1 VKDRAFSGRDV
12 AEAVA
17 LASKTL
23 GVSPSALR
31 YVVLEAGRP
40 GGLGISAS
48 PARIAVLVDSG
59 RPERR
64 SPAPDLGDDEEE
76 EDNQPGDPQADV
88 RALVRDVGEA
98 AGLDLVAEIDSG
110 KETFV
115 VRLGGNDRRFWLGDG
130 EAEVLQAFEHLL
142 QRIFGPEISPRRLVV
157 ECEGYREVR
166 DEALR
171 GQARK
176 LAAEVRADGLPRETP
191 PLNSYERRII
201 HMTIAEEP
209 GLSSF
214 SVGEGSDRRVTVALA
229 ASAPDPDHA

>member
-17 LASKTL
+17 VASKTL
-23 GVSPSALR
+23 GVAPSALR

-40 GGLGISAS
+40 GGLGISPS

-59 RPERR
+59 RPDRR
-64 SPAPDLGDDEEE
+64 SPDPYVGDDEEE

-88 RALVRDVGEA
+88 RALVRDVGET
-98 AGLDLVAEIDSG
+98 AGLDLMAEIDSG
-110 KETFV
+110 KDAFV
-115 VRLGGNDRRFWLGDG
+115 VRLGGNDRQFWLGEGD
-130 EAEVLQAFEHLL
+130 AEVLQAFEHLL
-142 QRIFGPEISPRRLVV
+142 QRIFGPEISPRRMVV
-157 ECEGYREVR
+157 ECEGYREMR

-171 GQARK
+171 TQARK
-176 LAAEVRADGLPRETP
+176 LAEAVRADGEPRETP

-201 HMTIAEEP
+201 HITIAEEP

-214 SVGEGSDRRVTVALA
+214 SVGEGSDRRVTVSLA
-229 ASAPDPDHA
+229 AAAPDPDHA

>member
-23 GVSPSALR
+23 GVSASALR
-31 YVVLEAGRP
+31 YVVLDAGRP
-40 GGLGISAS
+40 GGLGISPS

-59 RPERR
+59 QPETRTSDR
-64 SPAPDLGDDEEE
+64 HGDEDDE

-88 RALVRDVGEA
+88 RALVRTVGEA
-98 AGLDLVAEIDSG
+98 AGLDLVAEIDS
-110 KETFV
+110 TRDAFV
-115 VRLGGNDRRFWLGDG
+115 VRLGGSDRRFWLGAG
-130 EAEVLQAFEHLL
+130 EAEVFLAFEHLL

-157 ECEGYREVR
+157 ECEGYREMR

-171 GQARK
+171 AQARE
-176 LAAEVRADGLPRETP
+176 LAAAVRGDGQPRETP

-201 HMTIAEEP
+201 HLTIAEEP
-209 GLSSF
+209 GLASF
-214 SVGEGSDRRVTVALA
+214 SVGEGGDRRVTVSLA
-229 ASAPDPDHA
+229 ATAPDPDHA